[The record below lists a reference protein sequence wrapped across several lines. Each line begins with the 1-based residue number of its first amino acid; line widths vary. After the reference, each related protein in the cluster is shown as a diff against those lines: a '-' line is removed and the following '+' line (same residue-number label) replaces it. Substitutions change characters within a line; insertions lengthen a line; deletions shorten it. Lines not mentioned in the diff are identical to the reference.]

1 LIPFFPMENE
11 AKFIMEDKKIRDYSH
26 EYKLRQARTKRMYAD
41 IDRSKAEELQSL
53 LKERG
58 ITYSAWLFEQINKEL
73 DKTL

>member
-1 LIPFFPMENE
+1 MTEN
-11 AKFIMEDKKIRDYSH
+11 KKERDYSH

-58 ITYSAWLFEQINKEL
+58 VTYSAWLLGQIEKEL